1 VLPPILPSFLL
12 SLRPQQRM
20 MPENDAAVKTQD
32 EANLN
37 LCVFGP
43 NTAAKH
49 SSTTLSLF
57 PQFLS

>member
-1 VLPPILPSFLL
+1 
-12 SLRPQQRM
+12 M